1 MNGRVE
7 RTLRV
12 LILDDNPD
20 DRLLVLRALHREM
33 PDLQPEE
40 VLDAAGLE
48 KALAAGGFDAVI
60 TDFQMHWIDGLTVL
74 RLVKERY
81 PLCPVLMFTNT
92 GTEEVAVEAMR
103 SGLEDY
109 ILKAPHRY
117 LRLPASLRAALDRA
131 AARQARLEW
140 EREREAQLARE
151 REARAAAETASAMK
165 DEFMAILSHEL
176 RTPLNA
182 IIGWAALLRS
192 GTLQGEK
199 LERAIE
205 SIERNARSQARL
217 IEDLLDLSAIIS
229 GRISL
234 RAQPLDLVPVV
245 EGALDVVR
253 PMADAKSIQFQL
265 ALDPDTGPVS
275 GDPDRLQQVVW
286 NLLSNAVKF
295 TPAGG
300 TVSLF
305 LERLDGHARITVSD
319 TGPGIDPAF
328 LPHVFEPFRQADA
341 SSTRAQKGLGLGLS
355 IVRRLVELHGGSVR
369 AESEGAGRGAQFKV
383 ELPLRA
389 RESFERRQPELDTAQ
404 PLKGCPPNLAGLKV
418 LVVDDEADVRDLVTL
433 MLEKCD
439 ARVVA
444 VESVAEALKVL
455 PDLHPDVLLSDLA
468 MPGED
473 GYDLIRRVRALPA
486 SAGGRIPAAAIT
498 AYARAEDRRRT
509 LLAGFNLHVAKP
521 IDPAELLAVVAS
533 LSGRVGSSE
542 DLP

>member
-1 MNGRVE
+1 ME

-12 LILDDNPD
+12 LVLDDNPD

-33 PDLQPEE
+33 PELQVEE
-40 VLDAAGLE
+40 VNDAAGLD

-60 TDFQMHWIDGLTVL
+60 TDFQMHWTDGLTVL
-74 RLVKERY
+74 RQVKELS

-103 SGLEDY
+103 AGLEDY

-117 LRLPASLRAALDRA
+117 LRLPASLRLALERA

-140 EREREAQLARE
+140 ERERETVLARE
-151 REARAAAETASAMK
+151 REARAAAEAASAMK

-199 LERAIE
+199 LDRAIE
-205 SIERNARSQARL
+205 SIERNARAQARL

-245 EGALDVVR
+245 EGALDAVR
-253 PMADAKSIQFQL
+253 LMAEAKSIHFET
-265 ALDPDTGPVS
+265 ALDPDAGPVS

-300 TVSLF
+300 TVRVQ
-305 LERLDGHARITVSD
+305 LEQLDGRARILVSD

-341 SSTRAQKGLGLGLS
+341 SSRRAQKGLGLGLA
-355 IVRRLVELHGGSVR
+355 IVRRLVGLHGGSVR
-369 AESEGAGRGAQFKV
+369 ADSEGAGRGAQFLV

-389 RESFERRQPELDTAQ
+389 RQGFERRMPDTAAQ
-404 PLKGCPPNLAGLKV
+404 PLQGCPPNLAGLKV

-439 ARVVA
+439 AQVVA
-444 VESVAEALKVL
+444 VESVAEALQVL
-455 PDLHPDVLLSDLA
+455 PELRPDVLLSDLA

-473 GYDLIRRVRALPA
+473 GYDLIRRIRALPA

-521 IDPAELLAVVAS
+521 IDPSELLAVVAS
-533 LSGRVGSSE
+533 LSGRVDPGE